1 MLKAVPPTE
10 QLHPE
15 RAMIRGRT
23 IVLSLTV
30 ALAMPVAAHAQTAAT
45 TPKPRKETQA
55 QLQQAAKISLADA
68 TATAQAAVPSGK
80 IASHEI
86 EREKGK
92 LIYSF
97 EIKTAGKSG
106 IDEVNVD
113 AITGAMI
120 EKVHESPADEAKEK
134 AADRKP
140 PARKP

>member
-1 MLKAVPPTE
+1 MS
-10 QLHPE
+10 
-15 RAMIRGRT
+15 RGRT
-23 IVLSLTV
+23 ALFSV
-30 ALAMPVAAHAQTAAT
+30 ALAVVLPVLAQAQAAKTT
-45 TPKPRKETQA
+45 TPKPKHETQA
-55 QLQQAAKISLADA
+55 QLQKEAKISLAAA
-68 TATAQAAVPSGK
+68 TATAQAAVPNGK

-97 EIKTAGKSG
+97 DIKIAGKSG

-113 AITGAMI
+113 AMTGTVI

-140 PARKP
+140 PVKKP